1 MQNLSNNNITSAVT
15 VTNNSWN
22 DWNGRKNYY
31 EVMEELNGK
40 VREIVERI
48 VKELELNVLK

>member
-1 MQNLSNNNITSAVT
+1 MQNLSNNNITSTVT